1 MRGNQPS
8 FLQRVLSVQLPLG
21 LTISPLLQFLILLT
35 GDGIF
40 ASVQLVT
47 TTKGHSGERFDR
59 FGPVPQ
65 ARCLPWI
72 IICWLLCISLDVQA
86 GPLITTE
93 SPIGFFTY
101 VATRLLQSQLGISL
115 NHIQL
120 YPTNQYTPSVH
131 RLLQVTANLYD
142 AITNR
147 ADTGYPYLPSVFRPV
162 FASQLGGGG
171 NQIYISGYQEVPAA
185 DTLNLAFNPTPP
197 HDLSDPNDRAV
208 APLDMVY
215 GIP

>member
-21 LTISPLLQFLILLT
+21 LAISPLLQFLILLT

-93 SPIGFFTY
+93 SPIGFFTN

-115 NHIQL
+115 NHIQ
-120 YPTNQYTPSVH
+120 
-131 RLLQVTANLYD
+131 
-142 AITNR
+142 IGR
-147 ADTGYPYLPSVFRPV
+147 AHV
-162 FASQLGGGG
+162 
-171 NQIYISGYQEVPAA
+171 
-185 DTLNLAFNPTPP
+185 
-197 HDLSDPNDRAV
+197 
-208 APLDMVY
+208 
-215 GIP
+215 